1 MRYIIALISWLL
13 ISSLSI
19 TIHAEKKP
27 DWLTE
32 RPNGTFF
39 YIGIGSAS
47 KSSPNY
53 QQVAK
58 QNAIAELV
66 SEIEIKVEASSLMT
80 TLEKE
85 DESVSS
91 YFSEIIQTSVKQHIK
106 DFEQVDNWQDEQNY
120 WVYYR
125 LDKETYAEQVQ
136 KRRELAIR
144 QGFDFWYNGENALR
158 QGDLLTAIDLFMQ
171 GLTAIEPCVN
181 EDLSCSY
188 EGQTILV
195 GNALYTSLQSVFD
208 GIQLKPSNSEIQAS
222 AFQAS
227 RTPIILTIHK
237 NNIPL
242 RNLPIKGEFNSGGGS
257 LSEIIPTDDNG
268 ETTVYLQNI
277 TSKNTNQEILFT
289 LDIHPFTQ
297 IKNPLFNTLKRQ
309 LSANTPRC
317 QVLVSSDSEK
327 NIRAYIQSKQ
337 QGNEGLVRGIHNLL
351 TNNYFDITDSQNK
364 ADVLILIQSD
374 FSQGNI
380 VEGDIYNMKEYF
392 TTISIQIKN
401 NRSGAILLNYLLE
414 KKRTLSPANTS
425 IANAR
430 NSAIREAMK
439 IINRELGKQLKEVKI
454 DTNGEIPQVN
464 DTPPAPKRPS
474 HVSTPPSQPV
484 IVIHPKPT
492 SQTPVEKPQSTVSPT
507 LAKKK
512 TEAELEPG
520 IFISYNGKK
529 DMSDRTF
536 LRFNIEN
543 KNQEDYKLGLYNR
556 ELLIVNGNGEEMKCI
571 TVKIGPK
578 SDSYGIQATI
588 VPNTPTLLEVEIMK
602 TGKIALFQLTNTNHR
617 TIKLRNLE

>member
-27 DWLTE
+27 DWLAE

-66 SEIEIKVEASSLMT
+66 SEIEIKVEANSLMT

-106 DFEQVDNWQDEQNY
+106 NFEQVDNWQDEQNY

-144 QGFDFWYNGENALR
+144 QGFDFWYNGENTLR

-268 ETTVYLQNI
+268 
-277 TSKNTNQEILFT
+277 
-289 LDIHPFTQ
+289 
-297 IKNPLFNTLKRQ
+297 
-309 LSANTPRC
+309 
-317 QVLVSSDSEK
+317 
-327 NIRAYIQSKQ
+327 
-337 QGNEGLVRGIHNLL
+337 
-351 TNNYFDITDSQNK
+351 
-364 ADVLILIQSD
+364 
-374 FSQGNI
+374 
-380 VEGDIYNMKEYF
+380 
-392 TTISIQIKN
+392 
-401 NRSGAILLNYLLE
+401 
-414 KKRTLSPANTS
+414 
-425 IANAR
+425 
-430 NSAIREAMK
+430 
-439 IINRELGKQLKEVKI
+439 
-454 DTNGEIPQVN
+454 
-464 DTPPAPKRPS
+464 
-474 HVSTPPSQPV
+474 
-484 IVIHPKPT
+484 
-492 SQTPVEKPQSTVSPT
+492 
-507 LAKKK
+507 
-512 TEAELEPG
+512 
-520 IFISYNGKK
+520 
-529 DMSDRTF
+529 
-536 LRFNIEN
+536 
-543 KNQEDYKLGLYNR
+543 
-556 ELLIVNGNGEEMKCI
+556 
-571 TVKIGPK
+571 
-578 SDSYGIQATI
+578 
-588 VPNTPTLLEVEIMK
+588 
-602 TGKIALFQLTNTNHR
+602 
-617 TIKLRNLE
+617 